1 MLTLIDWLLDNTD
14 CYYIDFLPETMISSD
29 YFEIE
34 EFFYDTYI
42 KDFSKKIVRIIVKI
56 LGYYPAQI
64 YLTEFPDKIDNNFKS
79 LYPVE
84 EDIRN
89 KPLKELAK
97 IISYVIINDV
107 SSVNIILG
115 ENEKSLISVKGGFSI
130 DIYNISEERLKLFNT
145 LIEQENL
152 FLRKEGEAGKIDG
165 FKAGAV

>member
-1 MLTLIDWLLDNTD
+1 MLLHRFFTQNNDQFWLFWNWR
-14 CYYIDFLPETMISSD
+14 IFLRHL
-29 YFEIE
+29 YQR
-34 EFFYDTYI
+34 FF
-42 KDFSKKIVRIIVKI
+42 KKIVRIIVKI

-107 SSVNIILG
+107 SSVEIILG

-165 FKAGAV
+165 FKAGAVGK

>member
-1 MLTLIDWLLDNTD
+1 M
-14 CYYIDFLPETMISSD
+14 
-29 YFEIE
+29 
-34 EFFYDTYI
+34 
-42 KDFSKKIVRIIVKI
+42 
-56 LGYYPAQI
+56 
-64 YLTEFPDKIDNNFKS
+64 
-79 LYPVE
+79 
-84 EDIRN
+84 
-89 KPLKELAK
+89 AK